1 MKTGIKMEDIVF
13 WLLII
18 AIIAVALW
26 LLRGSPTEVGALT
39 AITVF
44 VAASEILIWKN
55 LFGMDKRTAV
65 GFERVKLHFDKM
77 DKQLEGINN
86 QLSEIRNLIKK

>member
-1 MKTGIKMEDIVF
+1 MKTKIKIEDIVF

-26 LLRGSPTEVGALT
+26 LLRGSPTEISAIV

-44 VAASEILIWKN
+44 VAASEILMWRN
-55 LFGMDKRTAV
+55 LFGINKRTAI
-65 GFERVKLHFDKM
+65 GFERVKLHFDKI

-86 QLSEIRNLIKK
+86 QLNEIKNLIKK